1 MGTYA
6 VLAAYALGA
15 VLLSVCGLKLVR
27 RYVPRELL
35 QPHHNVA
42 GWFLS
47 IAGTLY
53 AVVLGFIVVDA
64 LNDFQQARV
73 TVQQEANGLHDIF
86 HLSRGL
92 IEPANREMR
101 GLCMSYASAVASEEW
116 LTMENGEASPKAHQ
130 LMSRM
135 WHTMTAYKA
144 NGNAEQD
151 FHTAILE
158 ELRLVGDARH
168 TRLLGATPSYDPVL
182 WFVLILGAA
191 ITVIFTYFFGLDNE
205 NIQILMTAL
214 IAIILSLNIIL
225 VSLFGS
231 PFSGDVKVP
240 PLPFENDVKYF
251 LDELHET

>member
-1 MGTYA
+1 MLA
-6 VLAAYALGA
+6 VCALGA
-15 VLLSVCGLKLVR
+15 VLLSMSGLKLVR
-27 RYVPRELL
+27 RFVPRELL

-64 LNDFQQARV
+64 LNDFQQARI
-73 TVQQEANGLHDIF
+73 TVEQEANGLHDIF

-92 IEPANREMR
+92 TEPANQEMR
-101 GLCMSYASAVASEEW
+101 GLCMSYARAVATDEW
-116 LTMENGEASPKAHQ
+116 QTMENGEASPNAHQ
-130 LMSRM
+130 LMARM

-144 NGNAEQD
+144 NNDADQD
-151 FHTAILE
+151 FHAAILE
-158 ELRLVGDARH
+158 EMRIVGDARH

-182 WFVLILGAA
+182 WFVLIVGAA
-191 ITVIFTYFFGLDNE
+191 VTVIFTYFFGLDNE
-205 NIQILMTAL
+205 NIQLLMTAL
-214 IAIILSLNIIL
+214 IAVILSLNIIL

-240 PLPFENDVKYF
+240 ARPFENDVKYF